1 MTVKTLADIFA
12 QEDQEREP
20 ARRLQ
25 APAVYR
31 SYNAGFCQNPDCGA
45 DLGYIEAE
53 GGRDRHYCNNACKM
67 AAYRKRKQEQKRAQI
82 LQYNSELRD
91 YWYNSGIRG
100 EVLARLQE
108 ILIHHGK
115 AAAWSATD
123 VVLFA
128 LAAQKQ
134 AGSSRHFKLIDEVM
148 LEGSAIN
155 FEEVE
160 LDNFKISAGVDSW
173 SDFVSAAS
181 DECLMLVKAYL
192 YDRQQQA
199 ERKTTARKRLAELGH
214 ASAKA

>member
-1 MTVKTLADIFA
+1 MTARTLADIFA

-20 ARRLQ
+20 VKRR

-31 SYNAGFCQNPDCGA
+31 SYMGGHCQNPDCGR
-45 DLGYIEAE
+45 DLGYIETD
-53 GGRDRHYCNNACKM
+53 GGRDRHYCNNACKT

-82 LQYNSELRD
+82 LQYNSELRE
-91 YWYNSGIRG
+91 YWYNNGIRG
-100 EVLARLQE
+100 GVLVRLQE

-115 AAAWSATD
+115 AAALSATD

-134 AGSSRHFKLIDEVM
+134 AGSSQHFKLIDEVM

-160 LDNFKISAGVDSW
+160 LDDFKITAGVDAW
-173 SDFVSAAS
+173 SDFVSTAS
-181 DECLMLVKAYL
+181 NECLMLVKAFL
-192 YDRQQQA
+192 YDRQQLA
-199 ERKTTARKRLAELGH
+199 ERKTAARKRLAELGH
-214 ASAKA
+214 TSAKA